1 MCTSSLVCLSKSAI
15 AVMLKTQR
23 GLLMP
28 FAVQPLMRLVM
39 HLQEAC
45 GQGGSLSFIRYLLC
59 MCIAK
64 ESSLNPLLSDS
75 FTLFS

>member
-1 MCTSSLVCLSKSAI
+1 MCTSSLVCLSKTAT

-39 HLQEAC
+39 DLQEAC
-45 GQGGSLSFIRYLLC
+45 GQGRSLTFIRYC
-59 MCIAK
+59 VCA
-64 ESSLNPLLSDS
+64 
-75 FTLFS
+75 